1 MTVEAALKAGRTSG
15 ARLDELAAAT
25 PPSRDRYVD
34 FLRALSITLVVVGHW
49 ISALVGWR
57 DGVLDARNAVGAM
70 PGTCYVTWVLQ
81 VMPIFFFVGGFSNYK
96 SFEGTQRRGESVLQF
111 YRKRLIRLLMPTGV
125 FVWFWIMVA
134 IGLNL
139 AGTFTSHHISSAR
152 VLFGPLW
159 FLLVYLAIVVLTPV
173 TCWLHRRYGAA
184 VIVALGM
191 LAVGV
196 DATRFLL
203 NLKDVGWANL
213 VFIWVLVHQLGYLYA
228 DGTLTRIRR
237 SGHLAMALS
246 GLAVLFVLT
255 SLAWYPKS
263 MVSTGFEKASNMTP
277 PTVCI
282 VALTLWLVGVSMF
295 ARDWVSRWLTCPGP
309 WKTVVAANS
318 VIMTIYLWHITAYA
332 VTFAVLTAVGFAG
345 SPPGSVRWWFERS
358 IWLVGPGLVLGLLL
372 VVFSRFERP
381 TPRPRSAAN

>member
-1 MTVEAALKAGRTSG
+1 MKAGRKPG
-15 ARLDELAAAT
+15 PRLDRPVAAT
-25 PPSRDRYVD
+25 SPSRDRYVD
-34 FLRALSITLVVVGHW
+34 FLRALSITVVVGGHW

-57 DGVLDARNAVGAM
+57 DGVLDARNAVGVI
-70 PGTCYVTWVLQ
+70 PGTSYVTWVLQ
-81 VMPIFFFVGGFSNYK
+81 VMPLFFFVGGFSNYK

-139 AGTFTSHHISSAR
+139 AGTFTSHHLSSAR

-159 FLLVYLAIVVLTPV
+159 FLLVYLGIVTLTPI
-173 TCWLHRRYGAA
+173 TYWFHRHYGAA
-184 VIVALGM
+184 VPVVLVLLVA
-191 LAVGV
+191 GV
-196 DATRFLL
+196 DAIRFLF
-203 NLKDVGWANL
+203 NVKDVGWANL
-213 VFIWVLVHQLGYLYA
+213 VFVWMFVHQLGYLYA
-228 DGTLTRIRR
+228 DGTLTRFRR

-246 GLAVLFVLT
+246 GLAVLFILT

-295 ARDWVSRWLTCPGP
+295 VRDWVSRWLTRPGP

-318 VIMTIYLWHITAYA
+318 MIMTIYLWHITAYA

-345 SPPGSVRWWFERS
+345 SPPGSGRWWLERS
-358 IWLVGPGLVLGLLL
+358 IWLVGPGLVLSLLL
-372 VVFSRFERP
+372 AVFSRFERP
-381 TPRPRSAAN
+381 TLRPRSAVD